1 VPRQR
6 NHRGDHL
13 ARFEATTGYVVLTES
28 VWGDP
33 IRRFVILSVV
43 FSFFSLFVGANL
55 ARAAAHSAKP
65 PGPRSGSVNFATA
78 AGKRAT
84 FSFTGTQ
91 AAWVST
97 IASKPRIGYGEPRRE
112 RGGHSEHA
120 RNGDQT
126 LP

>member
-1 VPRQR
+1 VVV
-6 NHRGDHL
+6 
-13 ARFEATTGYVVLTES
+13 TGS

-97 IASKPRIGYGEPRRE
+97 IASNHGSATASLDGSAAATVNTHGTATKPCHDRL
-112 RGGHSEHA
+112 
-120 RNGDQT
+120 NG
-126 LP
+126 P